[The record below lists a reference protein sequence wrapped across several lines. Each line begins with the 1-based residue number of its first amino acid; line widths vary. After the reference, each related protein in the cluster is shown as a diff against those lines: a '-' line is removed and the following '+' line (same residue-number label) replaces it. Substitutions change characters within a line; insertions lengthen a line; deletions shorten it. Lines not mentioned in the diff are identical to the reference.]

1 MAPARSSRAANDK
14 LTTAGSSSQRVMQCW
29 LDLVPEESDQK
40 GEITVCFLIL
50 IGWSGIPWHVH
61 VPLDQTGQCPSCK
74 TPRHLS
80 RQFAERA
87 SFSFCQCL
95 HQVSLEACSNNSGK
109 SSARTMLSSRTLSA
123 CTRCHA
129 PFVCMCPERITF
141 ILATALWIS
150 GSVLM
155 YYAERDNPDEG
166 SHTASRCTFLARSV
180 LRADRLGERLRY
192 SGSFPHAVSFLLD
205 DWTGLHQRSS
215 RERPFC
221 PGACLQFGNNRASRV
236 QVPTNP
242 RGRPF
247 TRSSCWWVSV

>member
-1 MAPARSSRAANDK
+1 MACACS
-14 LTTAGSSSQRVMQCW
+14 AGSNW
-29 LDLVPEESDQK
+29 
-40 GEITVCFLIL
+40 TVSKLQD
-50 IGWSGIPWHVH
+50 S
-61 VPLDQTGQCPSCK
+61 K
-74 TPRHLS
+74 TPEPAVCRTGEFQFLS
-80 RQFAERA
+80 MSPPGFFGGMFEQLRQVLRENYVIF
-87 SFSFCQCL
+87 
-95 HQVSLEACSNNSGK
+95 
-109 SSARTMLSSRTLSA
+109 RTLSA

>member
-109 SSARTMLSSRTLSA
+109 SSARTMLSSGHSVHVPGATHRSCACARRGSPSFWQQLFGYQVRYLCIMPSA
-123 CTRCHA
+123 TTQTKVPTQQADA
-129 PFVCMCPERITF
+129 P
-141 ILATALWIS
+141 
-150 GSVLM
+150 
-155 YYAERDNPDEG
+155 
-166 SHTASRCTFLARSV
+166 
-180 LRADRLGERLRY
+180 
-192 SGSFPHAVSFLLD
+192 FLLD
-205 DWTGLHQRSS
+205 QCFVPIDW
-215 RERPFC
+215 E
-221 PGACLQFGNNRASRV
+221 NV
-236 QVPTNP
+236 
-242 RGRPF
+242 
-247 TRSSCWWVSV
+247 